1 MSFNYGYEKRKFD
14 LLWEKQRKEYLAL
27 GMPEEAVDEMYRFDL
42 DVFNRDRAYI
52 THTQR
57 MPDTSFHDDDT
68 DTSDESLSPLL
79 QKFIEQLT
87 VCPQE
92 ISTTSRYGWID
103 EIDNEAL
110 AESLKRLS
118 SYDKEIITLI
128 AFDGYSE
135 SDVAQQTG
143 VTRSAVCHRLDR
155 IKKRI
160 QKNI

>member
-79 QKFIEQLT
+79 QKFI
-87 VCPQE
+87 
-92 ISTTSRYGWID
+92 
-103 EIDNEAL
+103 
-110 AESLKRLS
+110 
-118 SYDKEIITLI
+118 
-128 AFDGYSE
+128 
-135 SDVAQQTG
+135 
-143 VTRSAVCHRLDR
+143 
-155 IKKRI
+155 
-160 QKNI
+160 